1 MERIGVWN
9 DEVSRMVRKV
19 LLELLSLV
27 YTNPYAYHELGVR
40 LVEVA
45 AKIAQI
51 EVGGSVG
58 QERTVEGGGG

>member
-19 LLELLSLV
+19 LLELLRLV
-27 YTNPYAYHELGVR
+27 DTNPYAYPELGVR

-45 AKIAQI
+45 TKIAQI
-51 EVGGSVG
+51 EVGGSVS
-58 QERTVEGGGG
+58 QERAVEGGGD